1 MSDQESSKIKIHATL
16 VGKINF
22 ACHQSAFAVLR
33 DLQVENLDGEQE
45 LSDLSVVLEASP
57 AFIKQKT
64 WVVDRLA
71 AGGLL
76 SITDRDL
83 ALDGGFLFG
92 LTESMRGT
100 VTIRVCQSGETLREQ
115 AIPVE
120 LLARNEWG
128 GAGYM
133 PELLAAFC
141 TPNDPAVDR
150 LLGQAS
156 QILRKAGKP
165 DSIDGYS
172 ANSRERVWLMASAIY
187 SAVVKMQLGY
197 ALPPASFESDGQ
209 KVRLPSQIESAR
221 VATCLDTTLLFAA
234 ALEQAQLNPLIV
246 LTKGH
251 ALVGLWLEKE
261 DLASVVVEEAE
272 ILRQRIPLKE
282 LILIETTLMTQHPA
296 VPFSR
301 AVQEGAR
308 QLTLE
313 KDQEFV
319 AAVDIRRARGHRIN
333 PLSLGLKTDSTV
345 AVDGVG
351 EQVEPGLE
359 DAPSLPSSTV
369 MVESDPEVDTPVG
382 RLDRWQRKLL
392 DLSARNPLLNHKS
405 SKSSLTIVCGDPG
418 ALEDA
423 LASGTRIS
431 IAPFPRLPG
440 QDQDEN
446 IYRKR
451 TGGDL
456 KEEYA
461 RDALTKKQVLV
472 ELSQD
477 ELDKRAVEIYRRAQ
491 TSLKEGGSNTLF
503 LAVGFLLWKQKDKD
517 DRRYRA
523 PLILLPVTLER
534 KSVRSGVRMVA
545 NDDEP
550 RFNTTL
556 LEMLKKDF
564 GIEIQGLS
572 GTLPEDDSGVDVA
585 GVWTRVRHA
594 IKDVPGFEVVED
606 VVLGHFSFAKYLMW
620 KDLVDRSAE
629 LKESPVV
636 KHLLDTPREPYDSDI
651 RFVEAGDI
659 DRDYTPADLL
669 APLPADSAQMAA
681 IATAD
686 RGKDFVI
693 IGPPG
698 TGKSQTISNL
708 IAHMLGKG
716 KKVLFVSEKTAALEV
731 VYRRLRDIGL
741 GQFCLQLHSNK
752 AKKADVLD
760 QLRTSWAS
768 AAQTPVSQWQV
779 EAERLKALRDRLN
792 QVVNALHQPR
802 RNGLT
807 AHYAIGIKIRDEEL
821 AAKARLSWPSA
832 DQHDDKQLQQL
843 RDMAGLLGVQARAL
857 GTLVDH
863 PLQSIAQYEWS
874 SQWQGELVR
883 SAGSLQAASERLSG
897 SLAALEKSLGAEL
910 GVMSFPKLNAV
921 AEFGQVML
929 DAYRTQASFAL
940 EPNATDRLEAL
951 EDAVIQ
957 LKHYISAQAK
967 LSCQYSPLAWKTL
980 DADELDAAWAE
991 ANDSWWLKSFFAKRK
1006 VLKQMRAGGAQGEP
1020 DPDNDIAALRE
1031 LRDIGSHID
1040 RLDGVLQGLR
1050 DWKSYDSDPLA
1061 MASLQALGTRARSAV
1076 SKLAEDAASLAALRE
1091 KVRMLLY
1098 EANDMLAP
1106 EAPIGRAIVQFQE
1119 AFADL
1124 RASQAQFESLTGS
1137 GLDNLLS
1144 SDADALG
1151 STSALCQRII
1161 EHHVA
1166 LRDWCAWVRRR
1177 SQAMDLLLGPLVHAI
1192 ESGVVQP
1199 DEVVDVFEAA
1209 YCAWWSSAVIDED
1222 EVLRTFSSPE
1232 HEATIHRFRE
1242 LDSQF
1247 TDLTAKYIAARLA
1260 GQIPNEEEVKRSSS
1274 WGVLRRELQKKSR
1287 HKPVREMMEE
1297 MPDVITSLAPCLMMS
1312 PLSIA
1317 QFLPAGQAL
1326 FDVVIFDEASQ
1337 ITVWDAVGSLA
1348 RGRQV
1353 IVVGDP
1359 KQMPPTN
1366 FFARADNDLDGDID
1380 EEGDLESILDELLG
1394 ASIPQ
1399 RVLNLHYRSRRESLI
1414 AFSNSRYY
1422 DSSLVTFPAPVHP
1435 DKGVSLVRSE
1445 GFYAR
1450 GKARHNQGEAK
1461 AIVAEIVRRLTSEDP
1476 AVRQQSIGVVT
1487 FNTEQQS
1494 LIEDLLDKARS
1505 DDPSIEW
1512 AFSEEV
1518 TLEPVFVKNLE
1529 TVQGDERDVILFSI
1543 TYGPDETGH
1552 VTMNFGPLNRTG
1564 GERRLNVAMTRARSE
1579 MVVFSTMTPERID
1592 LGRTQARAVADLKHF
1607 LEYAERGAPALA
1619 AAVHGSR
1626 GDYESPFEV
1635 AVARGLQDKGWIVH
1649 PQVGVSAYRIDM
1661 GVVHPDRP
1669 GLYLAGIEC
1678 DGAMYHSSAY
1688 ARERDKI
1695 RQSVLEGLGW
1705 TIFRVW
1711 STDWWTNRA
1720 KALNELDQQLNRHL
1734 EAMRALEVECPAA
1747 EPDKPNQD
1755 DAAQQPPTNETP
1767 AGAEVQG
1774 VESNYVKACLEA
1786 FPADPELFYR
1796 AEYDEVLKDMV
1807 LHIIDQEGPIHEDVV
1822 VRRLARRHGFQRAGR
1837 QIRDR
1842 VVLFAASCRT
1852 QTQEDVGTFYWP
1864 AETGA
1869 EVQQVARIKGRDE
1882 EVKKLDYICSQ
1893 ELAEILTVCGDKGDF
1908 VTFCQALGIGRLTQQ
1923 MRSRLEGAASEINE
1937 AESVM
1942 E

>member
-1 MSDQESSKIKIHATL
+1 MTEQDSPIIKIHVSL
-16 VGKINF
+16 VGKINV
-22 ACHQSAFAVLR
+22 ACHQSAFVVLR
-33 DLQVENLDGEQE
+33 ELQIENLSSEQD
-45 LSDLSVVLEASP
+45 LSDLTVVLEASP
-57 AFIKQKT
+57 RFIKQKS
-64 WVVDRLA
+64 WVVDRLV

-76 SITDRDL
+76 SMKDRDL
-83 ALDGGFLFG
+83 ELDGGFLYG
-92 LTESMRGT
+92 LTESMRGS
-100 VTIRVCQSGETLREQ
+100 VTIRVCQGNETLDEVV
-115 AIPVE
+115 APVE

-165 DSIDGYS
+165 HSIDGYS
-172 ANSRERVWLMASAIY
+172 ANSRERVWLQASAIY
-187 SAVVKMQLGY
+187 SAIVKMQLGY
-197 ALPPASFESDGQ
+197 ALPPASFESNGQ

-234 ALEQAQLNPLIV
+234 ALEQAQLNPLVV
-246 LTKGH
+246 LTHGH

-261 DLASVVVEEAE
+261 DLASVVVEDAE
-272 ILRQRIPLKE
+272 ILRQRIPLNE
-282 LILIETTLMTQHPA
+282 LVLIETTLLTQHPA

-313 KDQEFV
+313 KDQEFI

-333 PLSLGLKTDSTV
+333 PLSLGLETDGTLAANTDS
-345 AVDGVG
+345 A
-351 EQVEPGLE
+351 QVEPGLE

-369 MVESDPEVDTPVG
+369 MVDSGPQEESPGG

-405 SKSSLTIVCGDPG
+405 GKSSLTIVCGDPG
-418 ALEDA
+418 ALEDV
-423 LASGTRIS
+423 LSSGARIA
-431 IAPFPRLPG
+431 IAPFPRLTG
-440 QDQDEN
+440 ADQDEA
-446 IYRKR
+446 IYRQR

-456 KEEYA
+456 KKEYA
-461 RDALTKKQVLV
+461 RDALAKKQVLV
-472 ELSQD
+472 ELSQE

-503 LAVGFLLWKQKDKD
+503 LAVGFLLWKQNEKD

-534 KSVRSGVRMVA
+534 KSVRGGVRMLA
-545 NDDEP
+545 SDDEP

-556 LEMLKKDF
+556 LELLKKDF
-564 GIEIQGLS
+564 GIEISSLG
-572 GTLPEDDSGVDVA
+572 GALPEDDSGVDVA
-585 GVWTRVRHA
+585 GIWTRVRQA

-620 KDLVDRSAE
+620 KDLVDRSDQ
-629 LKESPVV
+629 LKQSPVV

-651 RFVEAGDI
+651 RFVSAEDI

-752 AKKADVLD
+752 AKKVDVLD
-760 QLRTSWAS
+760 QLRNSWSS
-768 AAQTPVSQWQV
+768 AALAPVSHWQA
-779 EAERLKALRDRLN
+779 EADRLKALRDRLN
-792 QVVNALHQPR
+792 QAVNALHLPR

-807 AHYAIGIKIRDEEL
+807 AHYAIGVKIRDEAL
-821 AAKARLSWPSA
+821 AAKVRLSWARA
-832 DQHDDKQLQQL
+832 DQHDDQQLQQL
-843 RDMAGLLGVQARAL
+843 RDMAGLLGVQARTL

-863 PLQSIAQYEWS
+863 PLQAIAQYEWS
-874 SQWQGELVR
+874 SQWQGDLVR
-883 SAGSLQAASERLSG
+883 CAGSVRAAAQQLGASV
-897 SLAALEKSLGAEL
+897 AALEKSLGVEL
-910 GVMSFPKLNAV
+910 GVMSFPKLEAAV
-921 AEFGQVML
+921 EFGQVML

-940 EPNATDRLEAL
+940 EPDATDRLEAL
-951 EDAVIQ
+951 EEAVTQ
-957 LKHYISAQAK
+957 LKHYIATQAK
-967 LSCQYSPLAWKTL
+967 LSCQYAPLAWKTL
-980 DADELDAAWAE
+980 DADQLGAAWAE
-991 ANDSWWLKSFFAKRK
+991 ANDSWWPKSFFAKRK
-1006 VLKQMRAGGAQGEP
+1006 VLKQMREGGAQG
-1020 DPDNDIAALRE
+1020 DANPDNDIAVLRE
-1031 LRDIGSHID
+1031 LREIGGHID
-1040 RLDGVLQGLR
+1040 RLDRVLKGLR
-1050 DWKSYDSDPLA
+1050 DWKSYDSDPEM
-1061 MASLQALGTRARSAV
+1061 MASLQALGSRARTAV

-1091 KVRMLLY
+1091 KVRTLLY

-1106 EAPIGRAIVQFQE
+1106 EAPIGRVIIQFQQASAE
-1119 AFADL
+1119 FEVQ
-1124 RASQAQFESLTGS
+1124 RARFERLTGS
-1137 GLDNLLS
+1137 SLDNLLDG
-1144 SDADALG
+1144 DADALG
-1151 STSALCQRII
+1151 AIAALCQRIM
-1161 EHHVA
+1161 EHQVA
-1166 LRDWCAWVRRR
+1166 LREWCAWVRRR
-1177 SQAMDLLLGPLVHAI
+1177 SEAMDMQLGPLIQAI
-1192 ESGVVQP
+1192 ESGAVLP
-1199 DEVVDVFEAA
+1199 AEVVDVFEAA

-1222 EVLRTFSSPE
+1222 EVLRTFSSAE
-1232 HEATIHRFRE
+1232 HDDAIQRFRE

-1247 TDLTAKYIAARLA
+1247 AYLTAKYIAAKLA
-1260 GQIPNEEEVKRSSS
+1260 GQLPDEDEVKRSSS
-1274 WGVLRRELQKKSR
+1274 WGVLRRELQKKAR
-1287 HKPVREMMEE
+1287 HKPVRQMMEE
-1297 MPDVITSLAPCLMMS
+1297 MPDVITLLAPCLMMS

-1366 FFARADNDLDGDID
+1366 FFARADNDPDGDVD

-1422 DSSLVTFPAPVHP
+1422 DSSLITFPAPIHP
-1435 DKGVSLVRSE
+1435 DKGVSLVRPE

-1461 AIVAEIVRRLTSEDP
+1461 AIVAEIVRRLKSDDP

-1487 FNTEQQS
+1487 FNSEQQT
-1494 LIEDLLDKARS
+1494 LIEDLLDKARAE
-1505 DDPSIEW
+1505 DPSIEW
-1512 AFSEEV
+1512 AFSEDV

-1552 VTMNFGPLNRTG
+1552 VTMNFGPLNRSG

-1579 MVVFSTMTPERID
+1579 MVVFSTMPPEQID
-1592 LGRTQARAVADLKHF
+1592 LSRTQARAVADLKHF

-1619 AAVHGSR
+1619 EAVHGPK

-1635 AVARGLQDKGWIVH
+1635 AVARALQDKGWIMH

-1661 GVVHPDRP
+1661 GVVHPDQP

-1705 TIFRVW
+1705 TLFRVW
-1711 STDWWTNRA
+1711 STDWWANRA
-1720 KALNELDQQLNRHL
+1720 KSLEELDQKLRRHL
-1734 EAMRALEVECPAA
+1734 EKVRVQDMVSAAA
-1747 EPDKPNQD
+1747 ESVHEERPLVGQPIHTDSPDASDGFVPD
-1755 DAAQQPPTNETP
+1755 DHLY
-1767 AGAEVQG
+1767 VQ
-1774 VESNYVKACLEA
+1774 ADLEQ
-1786 FPADPELFYR
+1786 FTADPELFYR
-1796 AEYDEVLKDMV
+1796 GEYDPVLIEMV
-1807 LHIIDQEGPIHEDVV
+1807 RHVIEQEGPIHEDVL
-1822 VRRLARRHGFQRAGR
+1822 VRRVARRHGFQRAGR
-1837 QIRDR
+1837 QIRER
-1842 VVLFAASCRT
+1842 VVQLAASCGVS
-1852 QTQEDVGTFYWP
+1852 TQEDVGTFYWP
-1864 AETGA
+1864 E
-1869 EVQQVARIKGRDE
+1869 ESDLKVRPPARIQGRDADTR
-1882 EVKKLDYICSQ
+1882 KLDYICSR
-1893 ELAEILTVCGDKGDF
+1893 ELAEIAAVSGDAGDF
-1908 VTFCQALGIGRLTQQ
+1908 VRFCQVLGIGRLTQQ
-1923 MRSRLEGAASEINE
+1923 MRSRLERVTRPPAPGP
-1937 AESVM
+1937 V
-1942 E
+1942 